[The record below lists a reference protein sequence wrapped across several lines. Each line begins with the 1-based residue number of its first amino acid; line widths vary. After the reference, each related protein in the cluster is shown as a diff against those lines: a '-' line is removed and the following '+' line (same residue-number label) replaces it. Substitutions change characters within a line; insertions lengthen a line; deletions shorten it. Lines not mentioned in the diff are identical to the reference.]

1 MAALLRR
8 HALRGAS
15 TQPRVPTAAPAPTAP
30 SRAAL
35 PRLQQPR
42 RATGR
47 SLSFSTAEDGT
58 MTFYSSQSGVTVE
71 IPAGIHLHDVGLA
84 SLGQQQG
91 AEAEELWGTALAA
104 YSMSD
109 NIRSVELGEGAE
121 PGAVAAQLTQHGE
134 TAAVVVAS
142 DAAEWG
148 SEACQVVVRAAVGK
162 VDGLDPDD
170 SAQDAIDAAADA
182 VSDVRPPLPTRP
194 PPGLSPPHAAG
205 AGRGSACERSWRARS
220 AARAATPRTRTTS
233 SPGPPSWPTPA
244 ARPSPSAWCEPPP
257 PCSSTGAAEG

>member
-15 TQPRVPTAAPAPTAP
+15 TQPRVPTAAAPTAP

-121 PGAVAAQLTQHGE
+121 PDAVAAQLTQHGE

-142 DAAEWG
+142 DAAAWG

-194 PPGLSPPHAAG
+194 PLPLP
-205 AGRGSACERSWRARS
+205 
-220 AARAATPRTRTTS
+220 TPRCWRWQGFRVRAFVEGAIGSTGGHTPDPYDIQSWTAELADAGCEAITLGVVRATTS
-233 SPGPPSWPTPA
+233 LLLH
-244 ARPSPSAWCEPPP
+244 RCR
-257 PCSSTGAAEG
+257 